1 MIIIIIIMMMMMMMM
16 MMIHF
21 NSADIYKRLPEST
34 HISQRRLEFSWS
46 ELLEVTMF
54 LYYKNKAW
62 GISLR
67 KKV

>member
-1 MIIIIIIMMMMMMMM
+1 MMIIIIIIIIMMM

-34 HISQRRLEFSWS
+34 HISQRRLEFSCPES
-46 ELLEVTMF
+46 LEVTML